1 MKRTTTTIALAI
13 AATVTILLAA
23 CSKTEQDTQPA
34 ANTPATPASAPDAK
48 SKDDLAR
55 IRELMEK
62 DEERKQAQEAKAKA
76 SQKAISDGGKAPVP
90 TFGR

>member
-13 AATVTILLAA
+13 AATATILLAA

-34 ANTPATPASAPDAK
+34 ANAPASAPDAK